1 METRWYRLPVRKR
14 VLVNTE
20 RERQRSVGRGVL
32 LVLPGAASGVKKRV
46 KNVRSTSWPR
56 EG

>member
-20 RERQRSVGRGVL
+20 RERQRSLGRGVL
-32 LVLPGAASGVKKRV
+32 LVLPGAASGMKSRV
-46 KNVRSTSWPR
+46 KNVRSAPCPR